1 MLQCFHADLHVHT
14 CLSPCA
20 DIIMSPLRIVQR
32 SKKLKLDIIGICDH
46 NSAENAAATIRA
58 AEHSSVTVLPGM
70 EIASAEEVH
79 VLALFEK
86 TDDVL
91 AMQGFVYQHL
101 PNTSNDPHL
110 FGEQVIANEFDDFL
124 GFHERML
131 MTATDIPLHT
141 LVQKVHKYN
150 GIAIASHADR
160 PSFGLYGQLGFV
172 PPDLELDAM
181 ELSPHISYE
190 QAIIQF
196 PDMIQFP
203 VISSSDAH
211 HLDDIGKN
219 EIQLWLAEPTF
230 SEIQKA
236 LKKED
241 GRKIEEQKRAHED

>member
-1 MLQCFHADLHVHT
+1 
-14 CLSPCA
+14 
-20 DIIMSPLRIVQR
+20 MSPLRIVRR

-46 NSAENAAATIRA
+46 NSAENTGAAMHA
-58 AEHSSVTVLPGM
+58 AQHTPVTVLPGM

-79 VLALFEK
+79 VIALFEK

-101 PNTSNDPHL
+101 PNTRNDPHL
-110 FGEQVIANEFDDFL
+110 FGEQVIANEFDDVL
-124 GFHERML
+124 GFQERLL

-141 LVQKVHKYN
+141 LVHKVHKYN
-150 GIAIASHADR
+150 GIAIASHVDR

-172 PPDLELDAM
+172 PPDLKLDAM
-181 ELSPHISYE
+181 ELSPHTSYE
-190 QAIIQF
+190 QAITQF
-196 PDMIQFP
+196 PDITQFP

-211 HLDDIGKN
+211 YLDDIGKN
-219 EIQLWLAEPTF
+219 GTLFWLAEPTF

-241 GRKIEEQKRAHED
+241 GRKIERQKRAHEA